1 MLVHPQPDP
10 IAFAL
15 GPVGVHWYGLMYL
28 LGFVAAIALGH
39 LRAKQPWRNW
49 TGLQVDDLI
58 FYGALGVIIGG
69 RVGYVLF
76 YDFPHFLQD
85 PLSIFVLWKGG
96 MSFHGG
102 FLGVLAAVWLFA
114 RRYNKSYWDVVDFA
128 APLVPIGL
136 GAGRIGNFIN
146 AELPG
151 RAADASLPWAMQ
163 WPGVD
168 HLVHPSPLYQALTEG
183 VLLFLIVWFF
193 SWRPR
198 PRYAVSGVFAL
209 AYGCFRFTTEFFR
222 EPDAHIGYLYGGW
235 LTMGQLLSLP
245 LVAVGVFMLVL
256 AYRRKIMPT
265 LAGGHGK

>member
-28 LGFVAAIALGH
+28 LGFVAAIALGRM
-39 LRAKQPWRNW
+39 RAQQPWRNW
-49 TGLQVDDLI
+49 TALQVDDLI

-76 YDFPHFLQD
+76 YDFAHFVQE
-85 PLSIFVLWKGG
+85 PWSIFVLWKGG

-102 FLGVLAAVWLFA
+102 FLGVLFAVWLFA
-114 RRYNKSYWDVVDFA
+114 RRYKKAYFDVVDFV

-168 HLVHPSPLYQALTEG
+168 HLVHPSPLYQAVSEG

-209 AYGCFRFTTEFFR
+209 CYGCFRFSTEFFR
-222 EPDAHIGYLYGGW
+222 EPDAHIGYLAGGW

-245 LVAVGVFMLVL
+245 LVLVGIFLLVL
-256 AYRRKIMPT
+256 AYRKRIMPVI
-265 LAGGHGK
+265 AGSHAK

>member
-10 IAFAL
+10 IAFSL

-39 LRAKQPWRNW
+39 LRAKQQWRNW
-49 TGLQVDDLI
+49 TGIQVDDLI

-76 YDFPHFLQD
+76 YDFAHFLQD

-114 RRYNKSYWDVVDFA
+114 RRYKKSYWDVVDFA

-163 WPGVD
+163 WPGVQ

-209 AYGCFRFTTEFFR
+209 CYGCFRFTTEFFR

-256 AYRRKIMPT
+256 AYRKRIMPVI
-265 LAGGHGK
+265 AGSNAK